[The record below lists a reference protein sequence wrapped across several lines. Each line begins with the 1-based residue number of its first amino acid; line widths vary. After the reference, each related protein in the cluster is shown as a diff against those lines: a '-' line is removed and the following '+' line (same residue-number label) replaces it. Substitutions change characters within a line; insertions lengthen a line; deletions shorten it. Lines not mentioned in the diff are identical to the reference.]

1 MKSLCKFLAGI
12 AVLICGLMSGFASAA
27 DTRYDFSFTTDNGI
41 TSSGWFMLNNSWVS
55 SKSWQAVT
63 AGSYSGSLNVGRN
76 SGITSGTFSSLSVY
90 NIPVADAASPY
101 GMRFTVNGISYTA
114 LDNKDLGTSEYKY
127 SLAYKPS
134 GGTTTDS
141 EILSHTFASAALVP
155 ELVPEID
162 GGKLPQAA
170 LLVAVML
177 LLFRNRE
184 RLSAVAPS
192 FA

>member
-12 AVLICGLMSGFASAA
+12 AVVICGLMPGFASAV
-27 DTRYDFSFTTDNGI
+27 DTKYDFSFTTDNGI
-41 TSSGWFMLNNSWVS
+41 TSSGWFILDDSWVS
-55 SKSWQAVT
+55 STSWQAVT
-63 AGSYSGSLNVGRN
+63 AGSYSGSLNVGAN
-76 SGITSGTFSSLSVY
+76 SGITSGAFSSLSVN
-90 NIPVADAASPY
+90 NIPVSDASSPY
-101 GMRFTVNGISYTA
+101 GIRFTVGGITYTA
-114 LDNKDLGTSEYKY
+114 LDNKNTDLTEYKY
-127 SLAYKPS
+127 SLVYKPS

-141 EILSHTFASAALVP
+141 EILSHTFASAA
-155 ELVPEID
+155 LVPEID